1 MFTGIVE
8 EQGRIVQRGAAEG
21 QENLIIEADLVLGD
35 LKIGHSIAVNG
46 VCLTVVEREKSR
58 FTVQV
63 IPETMARSNLGD
75 LADGTPVNL
84 ERALSALDRFHGHV
98 VQGHVETVGVVN
110 HVSTGSEDVRMTITL
125 DHEWLR
131 YCIPKGSI
139 SIDGVSLTLADV
151 SAAGITVALIPH
163 TLEITNLGRR
173 ELGDTVNIETDIL
186 ARYLERFWEFEMEDD
201 PPMIDISRPQRWG
214 FGES

>member
-8 EQGRIVQRGAAEG
+8 EQGRIIQRSEADGH
-21 QENLIIEADLVLGD
+21 ENLVIEAGLVLSD
-35 LKIGHSIAVNG
+35 LKIGHSIALNG
-46 VCLTVVEREKSR
+46 VCLTVVEREESR
-58 FTVQV
+58 FTVEV
-63 IPETMARSNLGD
+63 IPETLAKSNLGD
-75 LADGTPVNL
+75 VAAGTLVNL
-84 ERALSALDRFHGHV
+84 ERAMSAQDRFHGHV

-110 HVSTGSEDVRMTITL
+110 HISTGGGDARMTITL

-151 SAAGITVALIPH
+151 STAGITVALIPH
-163 TLEITNLGRR
+163 TLEITNLGTRDV
-173 ELGDTVNIETDIL
+173 GDTVNIETDIL
-186 ARYLERFWEFEMEDD
+186 ARYLERFWEFDSEDE
-201 PPMIDISRPQRWG
+201 PPMMDISRQQRWG